1 VKRPVETVKRWVL
14 RAILGLLLVDA
25 GLYAVVWNYESGH
38 PESSRKA
45 LNRLQN
51 EDRELAADVRRAQRI
66 REQLPDVRKDCDEFL
81 NNTLL
86 VASTGYSAIEA
97 DLGKITAAAG
107 LPAGGVSF
115 KQKATDKPGILQVE
129 VNAVVEGDYSALV
142 KFVNGLERSKNLYL
156 IDSMSLSSGHEGG
169 ARLSLAMRTYFRSS

>member
-1 VKRPVETVKRWVL
+1 MNRPVETVKRWVL
-14 RAILGLLLVDA
+14 RAVLGLLLVDA
-25 GLYAVVWNYESGH
+25 ALFAVVWNYESGH
-38 PESSRKA
+38 PETGQQIVD
-45 LNRLQN
+45 RLQD
-51 EDRELAADVRRAQRI
+51 EDGKLAKDVRRAHKI

-81 NNTLL
+81 DNTLL
-86 VASTGYSAIEA
+86 VASTGYSTVEA

-142 KFVNGLERSKNLYL
+142 KFVNGLERSKILYL
-156 IDSMSLSSGHEGG
+156 IDSMSLTSGHEGG
-169 ARLSLAMRTYFRSS
+169 ARLSLAMRTYFRS